1 MNQRFGA
8 AHFDL
13 GVLCS
18 VNRQQFVLRD
28 LKLWPGSIVKAD
40 EPGFRARCK
49 LALASPKALFVGEA
63 EGADWNF
70 AEIPSSRMMDSESR
84 WNPSRVV
91 RRKLEDLR
99 HWQIVASLQGHFAE
113 TGASGQKSLSHN
125 RYGSAYRLKTEVET
139 NFVLPG

>member
-1 MNQRFGA
+1 MTLGGACVPDSYILYLSVQCDMNQRFGA
-8 AHFDL
+8 THFDL

-70 AEIPSSRMMDSESR
+70 AEIPSSRMMEIGR
-84 WNPSRVV
+84 
-91 RRKLEDLR
+91 
-99 HWQIVASLQGHFAE
+99 A
-113 TGASGQKSLSHN
+113 
-125 RYGSAYRLKTEVET
+125 
-139 NFVLPG
+139 